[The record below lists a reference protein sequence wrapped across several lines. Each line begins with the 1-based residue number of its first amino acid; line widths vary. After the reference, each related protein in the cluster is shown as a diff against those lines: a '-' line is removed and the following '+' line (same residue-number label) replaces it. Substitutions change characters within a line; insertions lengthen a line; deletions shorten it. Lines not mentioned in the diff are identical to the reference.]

1 MCCDA
6 ALMDNGEFLLGR
18 PWLYDKTVIRWMSDT
33 KHIVV
38 KDGRLIILCPVKSES
53 PKRAS
58 RSSVMK
64 HHFKY
69 AISTMALQ
77 VGIKLRALLQPWGVG
92 GVG

>member
-1 MCCDA
+1 
-6 ALMDNGEFLLGR
+6 
-18 PWLYDKTVIRWMSDT
+18 MSDN

-38 KDGRLIILCPVKSES
+38 KDGRLIILCPVKLES

-64 HHFKY
+64 HRFKY

-77 VGIKLRALLQPWGVG
+77 IGIKLRALLQPG
-92 GVG
+92 GGGDDESSIGQSSH